1 MPSNE
6 HNCLLKLTTSMPKNH
21 TPNISPSREMMLRQE
36 FPIRKGLDRPK
47 IRLDMNANRICCH
60 MHLDT
65 SLVRNSKKS
74 ACNRTEISNAGGA
87 VPWIERDRVL
97 KMTMAENR
105 HFAKSSGSASKA
117 IPDARGCGP
126 IKTSVRSVRA
136 KIFVAC
142 ILT

>member
-1 MPSNE
+1 M
-6 HNCLLKLTTSMPKNH
+6 
-21 TPNISPSREMMLRQE
+21 REG
-36 FPIRKGLDRPK
+36 FDRPK

-117 IPDARGCGP
+117 IPCQRVWTDQNFGQISARKNICRMHFD
-126 IKTSVRSVRA
+126 V
-136 KIFVAC
+136 
-142 ILT
+142 